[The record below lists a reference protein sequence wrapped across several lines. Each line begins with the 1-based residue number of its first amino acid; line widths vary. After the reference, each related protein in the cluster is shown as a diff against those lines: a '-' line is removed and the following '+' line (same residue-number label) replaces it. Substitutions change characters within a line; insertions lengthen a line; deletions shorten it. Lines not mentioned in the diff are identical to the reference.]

1 MSNPL
6 RDAGL
11 SLDELQLVAGAR
23 GIKVYESMS
32 KDELLNVLN
41 PLKQTKKVKNR
52 KQVLKQK

>member
-11 SLDELQLVAGAR
+11 SLDELQLVADAR